1 MDLLRAQLDE
11 MMGKDRNK
19 LPNERPQQTIR
30 FTDSRVC
37 KYYICGFCPNDLFVN
52 TKSDIGIISQFLNPL
67 FNP

>member
-30 FTDSRVC
+30 FTDPRVC
-37 KYYICGFCPNDLFVN
+37 KYFICGFCPNELFVN
-52 TKSDIGIISQFLNPL
+52 TKSDIGYFLFTTNQ
-67 FNP
+67 